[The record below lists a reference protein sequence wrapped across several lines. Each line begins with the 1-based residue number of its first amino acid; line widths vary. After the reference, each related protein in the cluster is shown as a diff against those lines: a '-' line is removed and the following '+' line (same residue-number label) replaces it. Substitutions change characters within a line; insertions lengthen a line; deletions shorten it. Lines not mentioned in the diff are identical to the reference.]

1 MAELEISLDDAKVNP
16 VDDLLTGILINYQV
30 LPNVTYAIANNYECN
45 LDLWLPLD
53 VDEAVPTVIYIHGG
67 GWVSGKREQY
77 ALMFLPFIEMGF
89 AVANVQYRMS
99 HVSPAPSAV
108 QDCRAALR
116 WIKYNADR
124 YGLDEEK
131 LVVFGHSA
139 GAHLALMTGMLESS
153 AGLDWEIPGGSDLD
167 RGEAMQ
173 RYYAD
178 DATGKNELEVA
189 AIIGW
194 SGITDVNDLLSGPNR
209 RGYAQVWLGT
219 VPYAEELAR
228 RVSPLTYVRSGL
240 PPILLIHGDADPIV
254 PYSHAVRLHEA
265 LDEAGVRNLLVTVPG
280 GGHVLFERQEI
291 AKVYWLIRELLT
303 REGLMPTWG
312 N

>member
-1 MAELEISLDDAKVNP
+1 MSELEFNLDDVSVNP

-53 VDEAVPTVIYIHGG
+53 VDEAVPTLIYIHGG

-99 HVSPAPSAV
+99 HISPAPSAV

-139 GAHLALMTGMLESS
+139 GAHLALMTGMLERS
-153 AGLDWEIPGGSDLD
+153 AGLDWQIPGGSDLE

-178 DATGKNELEVA
+178 DAAGKDELVHF
-189 AIIGW
+189 
-194 SGITDVNDLLSGPNR
+194 
-209 RGYAQVWLGT
+209 Q
-219 VPYAEELAR
+219 
-228 RVSPLTYVRSGL
+228 
-240 PPILLIHGDADPIV
+240 
-254 PYSHAVRLHEA
+254 
-265 LDEAGVRNLLVTVPG
+265 LDTP
-280 GGHVLFERQEI
+280 
-291 AKVYWLIRELLT
+291 K
-303 REGLMPTWG
+303 
-312 N
+312 

>member
-240 PPILLIHGDADPIV
+240 PPIMLIHGDADPIV